1 MKTNER
7 QLITT
12 PVLENEVTLMGKTF
26 SVYGTVE
33 EPLFKAKD
41 VAEWIEHSN
50 VSAMVQSVD
59 EDEKLTL
66 NIAYSEQQKHNEI
79 FLTENGVYEVLMLSR
94 KPVAKDFKKEVKK
107 MLHALRTKKATL
119 MPTNFADALEAYAK
133 EVRERE
139 EAQKA
144 LFAETQQKLLA
155 LEQKQAAEA
164 ETERIYQ
171 VNKNFHDKLYTA
183 TDLAKMLGTSPNKIG
198 KIANEHHLKQ
208 DPIYGKLGKV
218 QLNNGRWVEIFY
230 YNDDAKLVI
239 ENNL

>member
-7 QLITT
+7 QLVSINIKE
-12 PVLENEVTLMGKTF
+12 ENGKQT
-26 SVYGTVE
+26 
-33 EPLFKAKD
+33 
-41 VAEWIEHSN
+41 
-50 VSAMVQSVD
+50 VSAR
-59 EDEKLTL
+59 ELHEKLGIETQFTHWFERML
-66 NIAYSEQQKHNEI
+66 KYGFEENVDYIALSQERLTAQGNKSTYSEYHISIDMAKEI
-79 FLTENGVYEVLMLSR
+79 CMIQRSDKGRMFRQYFIECERRLIETN
-94 KPVAKDFKKEVKK
+94 
-107 MLHALRTKKATL
+107 KKA
-119 MPTNFADALEAYAK
+119 MPQTYIEAVENLLNELKKNQALE
-133 EVRERE
+133 E
-139 EAQKA
+139 QG
-144 LFAETQQKLLA
+144 KLL

-171 VNKNFHDKLYTA
+171 VNKNFHNHLYTA

>member
-1 MKTNER
+1 MFR
-7 QLITT
+7 
-12 PVLENEVTLMGKTF
+12 
-26 SVYGTVE
+26 
-33 EPLFKAKD
+33 AKD
-41 VAEWIEHSN
+41 VADWIEHSN

-171 VNKNFHDKLYTA
+171 CSKNFHNNLYTA

-208 DPIYGKLGKV
+208 DPIYGKMGKV

>member
-1 MKTNER
+1 MKKIKGVN
-7 QLITT
+7 
-12 PVLENEVTLMGKTF
+12 NA
-26 SVYGTVE
+26 Y
-33 EPLFKAKD
+33 PLGCYAKVGLSED
-41 VAEWIEHSN
+41 WY
-50 VSAMVQSVD
+50 D
-59 EDEKLTL
+59 EDERVISLTKDSL
-66 NIAYSEQQKHNEI
+66 DRENSAT

-94 KPVAKDFKKEVKK
+94 KPIAKEFKKEVKK

-171 VNKNFHDKLYTA
+171 VNKNFHNNLYTA

-218 QLNNGRWVEIFY
+218 QLNNGRWVDIFY